1 MHAQNRQLCNGSAET
16 VEPSLALPARNT
28 LQTDPAMTR
37 RCAPIFGK
45 FCSVGPRARW
55 LATLLA
61 AAVSLAASFWGG
73 AADRSPLVAAEP
85 AKAGR
90 LLIVHADDAGMSH
103 AVNLATIEAMEKG
116 IVTSA
121 SILVPCPWFGE
132 FAAYARKHPE
142 RDYGVHLTLTSE
154 WELYRW
160 GPVAPRDQVP
170 SLVDK
175 DRFLWRDNGP
185 VDAHVKLNE
194 AEIELRAQIERAK
207 QFGIPLAHLDTHMGT
222 LLSRPDLLELY
233 VNLAIEYNLPI
244 MFTRQ
249 ATDPRMQL
257 AYPALRG
264 RGGQMLDALDR
275 HHLPVLASV
284 VMLYQ
289 DGENEARKRRY
300 LAAFEKLPP
309 GVSEVIVHCGVNN
322 AELSA
327 ITTSAHLRDSD
338 RRIVTDPEV
347 KSDLERLG
355 ISLTNWK
362 QFRATAARQ

>member
-1 MHAQNRQLCNGSAET
+1 MNAKLVLLGTALAVLIFSDDRAARAQ
-16 VEPSLALPARNT
+16 V
-28 LQTDPAMTR
+28 
-37 RCAPIFGK
+37 
-45 FCSVGPRARW
+45 
-55 LATLLA
+55 A
-61 AAVSLAASFWGG
+61 AAGPS
-73 AADRSPLVAAEP
+73 
-85 AKAGR
+85 KR

-103 AVNLATIEAMEKG
+103 AVNLATIEALERG
-116 IVTSA
+116 IVSST
-121 SILVPCPWFGE
+121 SILVPCPWFSE

-175 DRFLWRDNGP
+175 EGYLWRDNGP
-185 VDAHVKLNE
+185 VVANVKLKE
-194 AEIELRAQIERAK
+194 AEVELRAQIERAR
-207 QFGIPLAHLDTHMGT
+207 QFGVPLSHLDTHMGS

-233 VNLAIEYNLPI
+233 VNLGIEYNLPI

-249 ATDPRMQL
+249 ATDPRMLL

-264 RGGQMLDALDR
+264 RGQQLLDALDR

-289 DGENEARKRRY
+289 GGENDVRKRRY
-300 LAAFEKLPP
+300 LNAFEKLPK
-309 GVSEVIVHCGVNN
+309 GVSEVIVHCGIDN

-327 ITTSAHLRDSD
+327 ITSSATLRDSD

-347 KSDLERLG
+347 RADLERLG
-355 ISLTNWK
+355 VSLTNWK
-362 QFRATAARQ
+362 QFGAATARR